1 MIDVRP
7 ARDEDD
13 QALAAIDAVAWAVH
27 VTPAPARESASPFFN
42 DRTRPEHVL
51 VAEADGVVA
60 GYVMLHQSIPL
71 PSHEHVLEV
80 NGLAVDPQQQ
90 GRGVGRRLIEEA
102 KSAAVRRG
110 ARKLSL
116 RVLAPNA
123 TARRL
128 YQACGFTVEGV
139 LEAEF
144 LLDGQLVDDVLM
156 ACRLG
161 SAG

>member
-7 ARDEDD
+7 GRTEDD
-13 QALAAIDAVAWAVH
+13 PALAAIDAAAWSFE
-27 VTPAPARESASPFFN
+27 VTPAPTRESGLPFFN
-42 DRTRPEHVL
+42 ERTQPEHVL

-80 NGLAVDPQQQ
+80 NGLAVAPDQQ
-90 GRGVGRRLIEEA
+90 GRGIGRRLMEEA
-102 KSAAVRRG
+102 KAEAVRRG

-128 YQACGFTVEGV
+128 YEACGFVVEGILV
-139 LEAEF
+139 GEF
-144 LLDGQLVDDVLM
+144 ILNGRPVDDVLM
-156 ACRLG
+156 ASRLD
-161 SAG
+161 